1 MSFDPNIPG
10 ATGSSDGDAAFRM
23 SPEEFRLI
31 RDFIQTQCGVY
42 FGDSSQFIL
51 EKRVARLLRA
61 HRLSN
66 FRDYYYYLLYDRRK
80 AEELATLIDSI
91 TTNETYFFRE
101 EKQLKAFSSEILPEL
116 HARKREQGD
125 RALHIWSAGC
135 SSGEE
140 PYTLAMLIME
150 SGLFRDFRVDIFAN
164 DISNRMLQA
173 ARKGI
178 YGPSAFRSA
187 EQKYID
193 RHFTEKGESWR
204 INDDVRKFVSFSHL
218 NLVERSK
225 ISLLRTM
232 DLICC
237 RNVIIY
243 YDSPTKKSVIQSLGE
258 KLAPGGY
265 LLLGHSE
272 SLINIS
278 NAFELRHLKNDLVYQ
293 RPRKPDA

>member
-1 MSFDPNIPG
+1 MSFDPNKP
-10 ATGSSDGDAAFRM
+10 AAPETGDGGSDLQM
-23 SPEEFRLI
+23 SPEEFRMF
-31 RDFIQTQCGVY
+31 RDFIGTQCGIY
-42 FGDSSQFIL
+42 FGDSSKFIL
-51 EKRVARLLRA
+51 EKRVARLLRT
-61 HRLSN
+61 HRLSR
-66 FRDYYYYLLYDRRK
+66 FRDYYLYLRYDRRRE
-80 AEELATLIDSI
+80 EELTTLIDAI

-101 EKQLKAFSSEILPEL
+101 ERQLKAFTEEILPEL

-125 RALHIWSAGC
+125 RKLHIWSAGC

-150 SGLFRDFRVDIFAN
+150 SKLFRNFRVDIFAS
-164 DISNRMLQA
+164 DINLRMLHA

-178 YGPSAFRSA
+178 YGSSSFRVT

-193 RHFTEKGESWR
+193 RYFGNRDGDRR

-218 NLVERSK
+218 NLIDRSK
-225 ISLLRTM
+225 IGLLCSM
-232 DLICC
+232 DVICC

-243 YDSPTKKSVIQSLGE
+243 FDPPTKKKVIQSLGE
-258 KLAPGGY
+258 KLTPGGY
-265 LLLGHSE
+265 LLLGHAE

-293 RPRKPDA
+293 KPRKPGA